1 MTASSPKIGFVCGSL
16 RQGSINQTLTKAL
29 MKKAKSAGAKSSYI
43 DLAKYE
49 MPIFHGDLKTPPT
62 VKKLITRMKGCDGII
77 IVSPEYNGSMPPL
90 LKNVIDWT
98 STVETGHISG
108 PVYGIA
114 SCTPGPLSG
123 VMVMRQIQ
131 FTLMRLGADLVPV
144 QTGCGN
150 ASNAFDKAGNLTAQ
164 PASTLAD
171 KMLAQMI
178 CRIAAKR

>member
-16 RQGSINQTLTKAL
+16 RQNSINQTLTKAL
-29 MKKAKSAGAKSSYI
+29 MKKAKAAGAKASHI
-43 DLAKYE
+43 DLSKYE
-49 MPIFHGDLKTPPT
+49 MPIFHGDLKTPST
-62 VKKLITRMKGCDGII
+62 VKKLIKRMKDCDGII

-150 ASNAFDKAGNLTAQ
+150 ASSAFDKAGNLTAQ
-164 PASTLAD
+164 PASMLAD
-171 KMLAQMI
+171 KMLTQMI
-178 CRIAAKR
+178 NRIAAKR